1 VYQAPRG
8 TVDILPEEQVY
19 WRYVEQKAAAI
30 CSLYGYERID
40 TPTFENTKLF
50 ARGIGD
56 GTDIVE
62 KEMYSFKDKGDN
74 DITLRPEGT
83 ASICRAYIE
92 HGMANLPQP
101 VKLYYLTSIFRYE
114 RPQAGR
120 LREHHQFGYEA
131 IGDADPVVDTE
142 VIEMAWRFF
151 QSLGLEKLSLLINS
165 IGCKECR
172 PNYLETLRK
181 YYQRHSDNLCKDCR
195 TRLERNTLR
204 LLDCKQSGCQQFVNN
219 APKSIDYLCED
230 CGQHFNLLQKYLDKI
245 CLPYSVNHKLVRG
258 LDYYTRTVFEIQ
270 PELEGGQSTIG
281 GGGRYDNLISELE
294 GKPTPAVGFATGIE
308 RIILN
313 LKREGIAVPAL
324 YEPSV
329 FIASMGDNARETAVK
344 LSSDLRNAGIGVV
357 QSTGTKS
364 LKAQLRQA
372 NNLQMQYA
380 VIIGDEEVASQT
392 VILKDMAGNSQ
403 ENLPVDCLIDKLK
416 G

>member
-313 LKREGIAVPAL
+313 LKREGIAAPAL